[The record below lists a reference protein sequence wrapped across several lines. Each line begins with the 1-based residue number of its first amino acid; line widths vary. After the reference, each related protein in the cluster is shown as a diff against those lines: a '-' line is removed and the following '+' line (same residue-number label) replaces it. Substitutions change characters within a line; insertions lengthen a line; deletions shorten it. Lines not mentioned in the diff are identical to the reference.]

1 MQHMPTTLIFETHA
15 TSLDNEAGLASGW
28 YDVDL
33 SERGTREAHQLGER
47 YAGTAIDVVF
57 TSDLWRAWRTAE
69 IAFGQRVPVV
79 RDFRL
84 RECDYGKWTRR
95 PSAEVEAQLATHL
108 VTPFPGGESYGD
120 VVARVRACLEEVLAE
135 NAGRTIVVV
144 GHRATWFAFEHLLR
158 RRPLAEVV
166 GAPWQWQPGWRYD
179 APSLDRP

>member
-1 MQHMPTTLIFETHA
+1 MPTTLIFETHA

-28 YDVDL
+28 HDVDL
-33 SERGTREAHQLGER
+33 SERGTREAHELGGR
-47 YAGTAIDVVF
+47 YQDTTIDVVF

-69 IAFGQRVPVV
+69 IAFGDRVAVV

-84 RECDYGKWTRR
+84 RECDYGQWTRR
-95 PSAEVEAQLATHL
+95 PSAEVESQLAMHL
-108 VTPFPGGESYGD
+108 VAPFPGGESYGD

-135 NAGRTIVVV
+135 NEGQTILVV

-166 GAPWQWQPGWRYD
+166 TAPWRWQAGWRYD
-179 APSLDRP
+179 APSLGAR